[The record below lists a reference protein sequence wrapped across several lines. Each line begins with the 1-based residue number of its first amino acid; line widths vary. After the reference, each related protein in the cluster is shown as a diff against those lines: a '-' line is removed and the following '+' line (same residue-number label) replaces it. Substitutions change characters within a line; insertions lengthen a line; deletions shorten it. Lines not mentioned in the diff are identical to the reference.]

1 MSINKI
7 IREEYSK
14 FINEGILINKFANLL
29 SNNVKKFDAG
39 FGEVVYNYQTDDGV
53 EVTLKYDPDE
63 VEINGQYVSGDIQ
76 IDYIG
81 VDNNRGKGNASR
93 ELKRIIN
100 IADNNDLS
108 LSVIV
113 DPETATRNIVGDKTG
128 KIGLSS
134 NQLKSWLSNNGFIF
148 SDESNYGYRP
158 SKSEDK
164 SKFQTKTIKLD
175 INKIDVNDIEVHSSP
190 YDFKEE
196 LSSGNI
202 KDGLHENGNDV
213 LYLVKNKTPYKVT
226 NVGIKYNYKEKKYE
240 LFNK

>member
-1 MSINKI
+1 MGINKI

-14 FINEGILINKFANLL
+14 FISEDISLNKFTNLL
-29 SNNVKKFDAG
+29 SNKVKKLNPG
-39 FGEVVYNYQTDDGV
+39 FGDVAYNYTTDDGV
-53 EVTLKYDPDE
+53 EITLKEDGDV
-63 VEINGQYVSGDIQ
+63 VEINGVEVSGDIQ

-81 VDNNRGKGNASR
+81 VDNDRGKGNASR

-113 DPETATRNIVGDKTG
+113 DPETATSNIQGGKTG
-128 KIGLSS
+128 EIGLSS
-134 NQLKSWLSNNGFIF
+134 NQLKSWLNNNGFIF
-148 SDESNYGYRP
+148 SDESSYGYRP

-164 SKFQTKTIKLD
+164 SKFQNKTIKLD
-175 INKIDVNDIEVHSSP
+175 INKIDINNIEEHSSP

-196 LSSGNI
+196 LSSGHI
-202 KDGLHENGNDV
+202 KDGLHDNGNDV

-226 NVGIKYNYKEKKYE
+226 NVGIRYNYKEKKYE

>member
-14 FINEGILINKFANLL
+14 FINEDVSLNKFANLL
-29 SNNVKKFDAG
+29 SNNVKKLDAG
-39 FGEVVYNYQTDDGV
+39 FGDVVYNYQTDDGV

-81 VDNNRGKGNASR
+81 VDNDRGKGNASR
-93 ELKRIIN
+93 ELKRIISV
-100 IADNNDLS
+100 ADNNNLS

-113 DPETATRNIVGDKTG
+113 DPETATSNIQGDKIG
-128 KIGLSS
+128 EIGLSS
-134 NQLKSWLSNNGFIF
+134 NQLKSWLNNNGFIF
-148 SDESNYGYRP
+148 SDEFNYGYRP

-175 INKIDVNDIEVHSSP
+175 INNIDINNIEEHSSP

-196 LSSGNI
+196 LSSGYI
-202 KDGLHENGNDV
+202 KDGLHDNGDDV

-226 NVGIKYNYKEKKYE
+226 NVGIRYNYKERKYE

>member
-1 MSINKI
+1 MGINKI

-14 FINEGILINKFANLL
+14 FINEDISLNKFAKLL
-29 SNNVKKFDAG
+29 SNNVKKLDAG
-39 FGEVVYNYQTDDGV
+39 FGDVVYNYQTDDGV

-81 VDNNRGKGNASR
+81 VVNNRGKGNASK
-93 ELKRIIN
+93 ELKRIIS

-113 DPETATRNIVGDKTG
+113 DPETATTNIQGDKTG
-128 KIGLSS
+128 EIGLSS
-134 NQLKSWLSNNGFIF
+134 NQLKSWLNNNGFIF
-148 SDESNYGYRP
+148 GDESNYGYRP
-158 SKSEDK
+158 SKSEGK
-164 SKFQTKTIKLD
+164 SKFQSNTIKLD
-175 INKIDVNDIEVHSSP
+175 INKIDINNIEEHSSP

-196 LSSGNI
+196 LSSGHI
-202 KDGLHENGNDV
+202 KDGLHDNGNDV

-226 NVGIKYNYKEKKYE
+226 NVGIRYNYKEKKYE

>member
-14 FINEGILINKFANLL
+14 FINEDISLNKFANLL
-29 SNNVKKFDAG
+29 SNKVKKLNPG
-39 FGEVVYNYQTDDGV
+39 FGDVAYNYTTDDGV
-53 EVTLKYDPDE
+53 EITLKEDGDV
-63 VEINGQYVSGDIQ
+63 VEINGVEVNGDIQ

-81 VDNNRGKGNASR
+81 VDNDRGKGNASR
-93 ELKRIIN
+93 ELKRIIS

-113 DPETATRNIVGDKTG
+113 DPETATRNIQGDKTG
-128 KIGLSS
+128 EIGLSS

-158 SKSEDK
+158 SKSEGK
-164 SKFQTKTIKLD
+164 SKFQTNTINLD
-175 INKIDVNDIEVHSSP
+175 INKIDINNIEEHSSP

-196 LSSGNI
+196 LSSGYI
-202 KDGLHENGNDV
+202 KDGLHDNGNDV

-226 NVGIKYNYKEKKYE
+226 NVGIRYNYKEKKYE

>member
-14 FINEGILINKFANLL
+14 FINEDISLDKFAKSL
-29 SNNVKKFDAG
+29 SNNVKKLNAG
-39 FGEVVYNYQTDDGV
+39 FGDVVYNYITDDGV

-63 VEINGQYVSGDIQ
+63 VEINGHYISGDIQ

-81 VDNNRGKGNASR
+81 VDNDRSKGNASR
-93 ELKRIIN
+93 ELKRIISV
-100 IADNNDLS
+100 ADNNDLS

-113 DPETATRNIVGDKTG
+113 DPETATSNIQGDKTG
-128 KIGLSS
+128 EIGLSS
-134 NQLKSWLSNNGFIF
+134 DQLKSWLSNNGFIF
-148 SDESNYGYRP
+148 SDEYKYGYRP

-164 SKFQTKTIKLD
+164 SKFKTNTIKLD
-175 INKIDVNDIEVHSSP
+175 INKIDVNTIEEHSSP

-196 LSSGNI
+196 LSYGTV
-202 KDGLHENGNDV
+202 KVGLHDNGNDV
-213 LYLVKNKTPYKVT
+213 LYLVKNKIPYKVT
-226 NVGIKYNYKEKKYE
+226 NIGIRYNYKENKYE